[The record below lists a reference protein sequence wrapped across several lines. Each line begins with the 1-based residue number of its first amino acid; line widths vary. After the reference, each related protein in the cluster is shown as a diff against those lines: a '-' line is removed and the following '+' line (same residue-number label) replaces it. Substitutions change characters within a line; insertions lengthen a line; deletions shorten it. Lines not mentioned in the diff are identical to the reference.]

1 MLAFFLVNYLENL
14 SKLDRIK
21 AHNHVMNLAYQER
34 QNCINLY
41 RDENGAA
48 VKVLDKVI
56 ASAPSLPE
64 SGRIRDLITDPYL
77 ERCDYFIEKLSE
89 NKLGESNKK
98 VNPFDYKLN

>member
-1 MLAFFLVNYLENL
+1 
-14 SKLDRIK
+14 
-21 AHNHVMNLAYQER
+21 MNLAYQER

-64 SGRIRDLITDPYL
+64 SGRITDLITDPYL
-77 ERCDYFIEKLSE
+77 ERCYYFIEKLSE